1 MRAICPDC
9 GGSRLNP
16 MARAVTFRDHNIV
29 DLGDCSVTE
38 ALTFFEGLELTERE
52 ELIGR
57 DLFREIRARLS
68 FLNEV
73 GLGYLSLQRSAATLS
88 GGEGQRIRLA
98 SQLGS
103 GLQGVLYVL
112 DEPSIGLHQNDNQRL
127 IKTLEMLRDRGNTVF
142 VVEHDEETIRAADH
156 IIDIGPTAGRDGGNI
171 TAQGG
176 FKDILQSSESVT
188 AQFLAG
194 LEKMP
199 VPNKRR
205 IPDGRCLSIR
215 NARLHN
221 LSGLDVEIPLGVF
234 VVLAGVSGSGK
245 SSLVHGILRPALI
258 KHLQGNGKNEYDET
272 IEEESKKEIKGR
284 WDHIGGLENLDRLIE
299 INQSPIG
306 RTPRSNPATYT
317 KVFDLIRDLFTML
330 PESRIRGYNKGRFSF
345 NVKGGRCEDCK
356 GAGVKTIEMQFLSNV
371 QISCETCDGKRFN
384 AETLQIRYKHKTIFE
399 ILDLTISEASELFE
413 NQPKILHIL
422 QTLLDVGLG
431 YVRLGQPSTTL
442 SGGEAQRVKLASELR
457 KKATGRTL
465 YLLDEP
471 TTGLHFQDIRTLLQT
486 LDRLVEQG
494 NSVLV
499 IEHNLD
505 VLRFADQVIELG
517 PGGGKFGGKLV
528 GQGAPEELAESD
540 TLTGAFLKALLKMS
554 LNEDSTEA
562 KEVHESN
569 SSNELWVNR
578 KDRNLVVCGASKNNL
593 RHIDVEIPKNK
604 FTVITG
610 VSGSGKTSLAF
621 DTIFAEGQ
629 ARYVESLSTYAR
641 RFLGRMDKAPID
653 SIDGLAPAIAINQ
666 KASSRN
672 PRSIVATTTEI
683 FDYLRLLYARIGV
696 AYCPKTGVP
705 LESFTATRAAKFLV
719 DNHEG
724 DRLEILAPLYRPN
737 SKHPSLLKHPK
748 EFPEHLPSFQ
758 QSGFLRVYVRDKL
771 ILFDEWETESKKLKL
786 TKSVPVWLVVDRIR
800 VNLDEQQRLAESAGI
815 AYEKGIGLFCARRP
829 DDQEM
834 IWFSEV
840 PGNVQSDYYLTQDLN
855 PRMFSFNSHVGACP
869 DCDGLGEME
878 LTGKMDFEEDAEL
891 DSLVFRNC
899 KTCDGERLKPQYR
912 SVLIRQRNIM
922 QFCRLR
928 VDEALREVSNWE
940 LSTTEQ
946 AIAEQALQEI
956 LSRLRFLR
964 NVGLGYLTL
973 DQRSKTLSGGE
984 AQRIRLASQI
994 GSGLTGVLYVLDE
1007 PTIGLHSRDTDRLLK
1022 TLLQLRDLGNT
1033 ILLVEHDLDV
1043 INRADHLIDIGP
1055 GAGQYGGKIIAS
1067 GRPEDLCLDEVSLT
1081 GQYLSHQQK
1090 IPIPHRRLPNPTRQ
1104 ISITNAKAN
1113 NLKDISVNIPKGC
1126 LTVVTGVS
1134 GSGKSSLII
1143 DVLQKAVA
1151 KKLSGYV
1158 GEIGEHK
1165 TIKGLEQ
1172 LKYLRIIDQEP
1183 IGRTPRSNPST
1194 YTGALSPIRDLFS
1207 QLPAARQRGFA
1218 PRRFSFNSVE
1228 GRCAACDGHGYH
1240 LIEMHFLSDVW
1251 VTCDQCLGKRYNRE
1265 TLSIEYKGH
1274 TIADVLN
1281 LEIEKACQLF
1291 AAQHKILRI
1300 LQTMRDVG
1308 LGYMKLGQAGNTLS
1322 GGEAQRLK
1330 LSAELSR
1337 RSKGE
1342 TLYILDEPTTGL
1354 HIDDVRRLLEVLH
1367 RIVDD
1372 GGTMVIIEHNLEII
1386 KSADWIIDLGPEGGI
1401 HGGDVVITGTPE
1413 QVMAFEASHTGRALW
1428 PVLSNQ
1434 LFGGKRSKTSSSKK
1448 LLISPKQSS
1457 WNSGIRV
1464 DQ

>member
-1 MRAICPDC
+1 
-9 GGSRLNP
+9 
-16 MARAVTFRDHNIV
+16 
-29 DLGDCSVTE
+29 
-38 ALTFFEGLELTERE
+38 
-52 ELIGR
+52 
-57 DLFREIRARLS
+57 
-68 FLNEV
+68 
-73 GLGYLSLQRSAATLS
+73 
-88 GGEGQRIRLA
+88 
-98 SQLGS
+98 LGS
-103 GLQGVLYVL
+103 GLQGILYVL
-112 DEPSIGLHQNDNQRL
+112 DEPSIGLHQSDNQRL

-156 IIDIGPTAGRDGGNI
+156 IVDIGPTAGRNGGNI
-171 TAQGG
+171 TAQGT
-176 FKDILQSSESVT
+176 FQEILRSSDSVT
-188 AQFLAG
+188 AKFLLG
-194 LEKMP
+194 QEQMP
-199 VPNKRR
+199 IPAHRR
-205 IPDGRCLSIR
+205 TPDGRCLSIR

-221 LSGLDVEIPLGVF
+221 LLGLDVEISLGLF

-245 SSLVHGILRPALI
+245 SSLVHGILRPALF
-258 KHLQGNGKNEYDET
+258 KHLQGNGKDESDDT
-272 IEEESKKEIKGR
+272 KEEESSKEVRGK
-284 WDHIGGLENLDRLIE
+284 WDQILGLEHLDRLIE

-317 KVFDLIRDLFTML
+317 KVFDLIRDLFTKL

-356 GAGVKTIEMQFLSNV
+356 GAGIKTIEMQFLSDV
-371 QISCETCDGKRFN
+371 QISCETCDGRRFN
-384 AETLQIRYKHKTIFE
+384 TETLQIRYKHKTIFE
-399 ILDLTISEASELFE
+399 ILELTISEATELFE

-431 YVRLGQPSTTL
+431 YVKLGQPSTTL
-442 SGGEAQRVKLASELR
+442 SGGEAQRVKLAAELR
-457 KKATGRTL
+457 KKSTGRTL

-471 TTGLHFQDIRTLLQT
+471 TTGLHFQDIRTLLHT

-505 VLRFADQVIELG
+505 VLRFSDQIIELG

-528 GQGAPEELAESD
+528 GQGTPEELAQSN
-540 TLTGAFLKALLKMS
+540 TLTGGFLKSLL
-554 LNEDSTEA
+554 DSPE
-562 KEVHESN
+562 KLGLSEVDEVHKNPHLNLFQIE
-569 SSNELWVNR
+569 R
-578 KDRNLVVCGASKNNL
+578 KERDLVVRGASKNNL
-593 RHIDVEIPKNK
+593 RHVDVEIPKHK

-641 RFLGRMDKAPID
+641 RFLGRMDKAPVD

-683 FDYLRLLYARIGV
+683 YDYLRLLYARIGV
-696 AYCPKTGVP
+696 AHCPKTGAP

-719 DNHEG
+719 ENHEG
-724 DRLEILAPLYRPN
+724 ERLEILAPLYRPD
-737 SKHPSLLKHPK
+737 SKRPSLLKHPK
-748 EFPEHLPSFQ
+748 EFPEHLGALQ
-758 QSGFLRVYVRDKL
+758 QAGFLRVYFGEKL
-771 ILFDEWETESKKLKL
+771 ILVDEWVEKSKKLKL
-786 TKSVPVWLVVDRIR
+786 TKSLPVWLVIDRIR
-800 VNLDEQQRLAESAGI
+800 VNHDEQQRIAESAST
-815 AYEKGIGLFCARRP
+815 AYEQGLGLFCARRP
-829 DDQEM
+829 DDEES

-840 PGNVQSDYYLTQDLN
+840 PGHVQSDYYLTQDLN
-855 PRMFSFNSHVGACP
+855 PRMFSFNSHIGACP
-869 DCDGLGEME
+869 SCDGLGEIE
-878 LTGKMDFEEDAEL
+878 LTGNMDFDEDADL
-891 DSLVFRNC
+891 QSLVFRAC
-899 KTCDGERLKPQYR
+899 KTCEGERLKPEYR
-912 SVLIRQRNIM
+912 SVLIRQRNIL
-922 QFCRLR
+922 QLCRLR
-928 VDEALREVSNWE
+928 VDEALKEVSTWK
-940 LSTTEQ
+940 LSSTEQ

-956 LSRLRFLR
+956 LSRLKFLR

-973 DQRSKTLSGGE
+973 DQRSNTLSGGE

-1007 PTIGLHSRDTDRLLK
+1007 PTIGLHPRDTDRLLK
-1022 TLLQLRDLGNT
+1022 TLIQLRDLGNT
-1033 ILLVEHDLDV
+1033 VLLVEHDLDV

-1067 GRPEDLCLDEVSLT
+1067 GSPSELALDEASLT
-1081 GQYLSHQQK
+1081 GQYLSHRES
-1090 IPIPHRRLPNPTRQ
+1090 IPIPHRRLPNPKRQ
-1104 ISITNAKAN
+1104 ITVFSAKAN
-1113 NLKDISVNIPKGC
+1113 NLKDVTVNIPKGC

-1151 KKLSGYV
+1151 KKLSGFV
-1158 GEIGEHK
+1158 GEVGGHK
-1165 TIKGLEQ
+1165 IISGLEQ

-1194 YTGALSPIRDLFS
+1194 YTGAMTPIRELFS
-1207 QLPAARQRGFA
+1207 QLPTSRQRGFA

-1251 VTCDQCLGKRYNRE
+1251 VTCDQCQGKRYNRE
-1265 TLSIEYKGH
+1265 TLSVEYKGH

-1281 LEIEKACQLF
+1281 LEIEQACQLF
-1291 AAQHKILRI
+1291 AVQHKILRI
-1300 LQTMRDVG
+1300 LQTMKDVG

-1354 HIDDVRRLLEVLH
+1354 HIDDVKRLLEVLH

-1372 GGTMVIIEHNLEII
+1372 GGTMVIIEHNLEVI
-1386 KSADWIIDLGPEGGI
+1386 KSADWVIDLGPEGGI
-1401 HGGDVVITGTPE
+1401 HGGNVIVTGTPE
-1413 QVMAFEASHTGRALW
+1413 QVMDCEESHTGRALW
-1428 PVLSNQ
+1428 PALSNQ
-1434 LFGGKRSKTSSSKK
+1434 IFTGKRSITQSSKK
-1448 LLISPKQSS
+1448 LLVPT
-1457 WNSGIRV
+1457 V
-1464 DQ
+1464 